1 MIQSPPRTILEVFES
16 LPEGTLAEVINN
28 QLVMPP
34 APDFWHQDIVTEIS
48 SQLRIF
54 LKQNPSGRVVVSP
67 VDVYLNP
74 ENVYQPDIVFLTN
87 DQMSM
92 VQKGRVRGAP
102 AMVIEVLS
110 PGTERYDKREKKQV
124 YEQSGVEEYWIVN
137 VETKKVT
144 GYQLL
149 NDKYVDIPSKTG
161 VIVSPLVGI
170 TIKF

>member
-1 MIQSPPRTILEVFES
+1 MDVFES

-28 QLVMPP
+28 KLVMPP
-34 APDFWHQDIVTEIS
+34 APDFWHQDIVLEIAT
-48 SQLRIF
+48 QLRVF
-54 LKQNPSGRVVVSP
+54 LKQHPIGRVSIAP

-92 VQKGRVRGAP
+92 VQKGRIKGAP
-102 AMVIEVLS
+102 AVVIEVLS
-110 PGTERYDKREKKQV
+110 PGTELYDKREKKRV
-124 YEQSGVEEYWIVN
+124 YEQYGVKEYWIVN

-149 NDKYVDIPSKTG
+149 NNRYAEMSAEAGK
-161 VIVSPLVGI
+161 IVSPLMGI
-170 TIKF
+170 TIEF